1 MDGAA
6 RAQAATRPV
15 AAQRMA
21 ARWGRVIVALDGRA
35 GRHLVP
41 YPAMARTRSLPVSAI
56 GTFAL
61 VAVAVFYV
69 AYDDGSYSLASRSTI
84 AIAVW
89 WAILVGVGL
98 GVWPRGRIP
107 RGAVAVGL
115 LLAAFAAWDLASTA
129 WAASAENAYAEFDRT
144 VLYLGVYVFAVVST
158 SARTR
163 AAAVDGL
170 TAAITA
176 VAVVALVSRF
186 FPGSFPGR
194 GVSTL
199 LPSAST
205 RLSFPLDYW
214 NGLGIFTALAFPLL
228 LRSTLVGSRPRRA
241 TGVAAVPVLASVVYL
256 SSSRGAVAALAG
268 GIAVFV
274 VAQPRRWAA
283 LGGVAVATAGAAAA
297 IAVLA
302 ARSEGWLAALA
313 LVLICA
319 ASAAVFEVGAAVV
332 PRLELSARDRR
343 RLRAAAIVVILLGAI
358 AAVVGAALALRDF
371 TRLPTGVDASGGA
384 HLVSGAGSG
393 RWQFWAAA
401 IHEFAASPLHG
412 RGAGSYKAWWL
423 QHGSFRYFV
432 VNAHSLYL
440 ETLGELG
447 IVGFLLIMGAV
458 AVGVVVSV
466 RRLLGSRDEERA
478 LNAALLATF
487 VVYLIGAGVDWMW
500 QLTAVTVAGVFVL
513 GLATGPPTAS
523 RAPTGP
529 PFRFALAAV
538 AACAVIVAE
547 AIPLL
552 ADVEV
557 RKSQADV
564 RAGDVRRARAH
575 ARDATK
581 LEPWAAT
588 PYLQLALIDETAGEL
603 TSARVAIDHAVR
615 RDDADW
621 RLWFIAA
628 RIERRLGDTAAAS
641 SLARARAL
649 NPRSTLLS
657 QRT

>member
-1 MDGAA
+1 
-6 RAQAATRPV
+6 
-15 AAQRMA
+15 
-21 ARWGRVIVALDGRA
+21 
-35 GRHLVP
+35 
-41 YPAMARTRSLPVSAI
+41 MARTRSLPVSAI
-56 GTFAL
+56 GTCAL

-89 WAILVGVGL
+89 WAILVGIGL

-144 VLYLGVYVFAVVST
+144 VLYLGVYVLAVLST

-199 LPSAST
+199 LPSART

-228 LRSTLVGSRPRRA
+228 LRSTLVGSRLRRGTA
-241 TGVAAVPVLASVVYL
+241 VAAVPALASVVYL

-268 GIAVFV
+268 GIVVFV
-274 VAQPRRWAA
+274 VAQPRRSAA
-283 LGGVAVATAGAAAA
+283 LGSVAVATAGAAAA

-302 ARSEGWLAALA
+302 ARSEDWLAALA

-319 ASAAVFEVGAAVV
+319 ATAAVFEAAAAVV

-358 AAVVGAALALRDF
+358 AGAVGAALALRDF

-401 IHEFAASPLHG
+401 IHEFADSPLHG
-412 RGAGSYKAWWL
+412 RGAGSFQAWWL

-432 VNAHSLYL
+432 VNAHSLYI

-447 IVGFLLIMGAV
+447 IVGFLLIMGVVV
-458 AVGVVVSV
+458 AGVVVSV
-466 RRLLGSRDEERA
+466 RRLLGSRDVERA

-487 VVYLIGAGVDWMW
+487 AVYLIGAGVDWMW

-513 GLATGPPTAS
+513 GLATGPATAS

-529 PFRFALAAV
+529 FRLAIAAV
-538 AACAVIVAE
+538 AVCAVIVAE

-588 PYLQLALIDETAGEL
+588 PYLQLALVDETAGEL

-628 RIERRLGDTAAAS
+628 RIERRLGDTAAAG

-649 NPRSTLLS
+649 NPRSPLLS